1 MAVTPRKRDLD
12 EIEFRFERVLRS
24 GNVVKGFTRATAKY
38 ELIPYS
44 LMIVDALKSD
54 DPLKDLERQYIEG
67 VERTIRTLQ
76 MLRDKVRIYMR
87 PDDASNVKIYAWS
100 HREGEVML
108 LLRFGNSMRIL
119 DERPEVEPIYI
130 KIKDGKI
137 SVGTRVHYK
146 TVMWFD
152 LDRADIIIN
161 PLGHT
166 PVVINKHPD
175 TGLDLLRGVWVYLSL
190 ASAAQPIKDLARY
203 EVYRLDGEKLSSGE
217 KTLNIEISS
226 FFKKVPKRHELPEF
240 VRKMLKLKYN

>member
-1 MAVTPRKRDLD
+1 MSTAQMRRDLD
-12 EIEFRFERVLRS
+12 EIEFRLERAMRS
-24 GNVVKGFTRATAKY
+24 DDVVKGFTRATKKY

-44 LMIVDALKSD
+44 LMVVDALRSD
-54 DPLKDLERQYIEG
+54 DPPRDLERQYIEG
-67 VERTIRTLQ
+67 YERTRRVLE
-76 MLRDKVRIYMR
+76 MLRDRVRIYMR
-87 PDDASNVKIYAWS
+87 ADDASNVKIYAWS
-100 HREGEVML
+100 YREGEVML

-130 KIKDGKI
+130 KIRDGKI

-152 LDRADIIIN
+152 LDRADILIN

-190 ASAAQPIKDLARY
+190 ASAAQPIKDLVWY